1 MLTQNQ
7 NLLDIIL
14 TPENLNRAVTHMDVG
29 IRAMQEQLPVACAQN
44 KGAAGIDGQTI
55 DDFTQHFRE
64 HGKGIIDEI
73 RTGRYQPYPVK
84 RVYIEKVDGTL
95 RGLGIPTVL
104 TE

>member
-1 MLTQNQ
+1 
-7 NLLDIIL
+7 
-14 TPENLNRAVTHMDVG
+14 
-29 IRAMQEQLPVACAQN
+29 MQEQLPVACAQK

-104 TE
+104 TA